1 MQEKI
6 LKISTVILTLTTLA
20 AIIVLGQFP
29 KVNAGKETEQE
40 QSQMSGLEKLD
51 YDTAKAQEEEV
62 SFSQQLRLEVP
73 EGIGEGDIGI
83 ENNYVKQL
91 ITITIPG
98 AGKDYFENHPLL
110 GRSDHIDELYM
121 ENGVIE
127 ITMDAVYE
135 VESTVADG
143 FLYVDF
149 RTPQEIYD
157 KVVVIDAGHGGK
169 APGAIKQEV
178 QEKDLNLGIL
188 LKLKALLDENDR
200 NIGVYYTRTDDVNP
214 TFDQRAQ
221 LANKSNANLFISIHN
236 NSTTDGLMS
245 EYNGTEVMYDEL
257 KSEEGLSSKHLAEI
271 CLEETTAAIGSKNNG
286 LTFGNSIYIIRTSNV
301 PVALIEVGFM
311 TNQEELDKLQTDE
324 YQQQTA
330 QGIYNAIIR
339 ALDEGY

>member
-1 MQEKI
+1 M
-6 LKISTVILTLTTLA
+6 
-20 AIIVLGQFP
+20 
-29 KVNAGKETEQE
+29 
-40 QSQMSGLEKLD
+40 
-51 YDTAKAQEEEV
+51 
-62 SFSQQLRLEVP
+62 
-73 EGIGEGDIGI
+73 
-83 ENNYVKQL
+83 
-91 ITITIPG
+91 
-98 AGKDYFENHPLL
+98 L

-121 ENGVIE
+121 EKGVID

-143 FLYVDF
+143 FLYLDF

-169 APGAIKQEV
+169 APGAIRQGV

-188 LKLKALLDENDR
+188 LKLTELLDQNDK
-200 NIGVYYTRTDDVNP
+200 NIGVYYTRTEDNNP
-214 TFDQRAQ
+214 TFEQRAQ

-236 NSTTDGLMS
+236 NSTTDGVMS
-245 EYNGTEVMYDEL
+245 GYNGTEVMYDEA

-271 CLEETTAAIGSKNNG
+271 CLEETTAVLGSKNNG
-286 LTFGNSIYIIRTSNV
+286 LSLGNSIYIIRSSQV

-311 TNQEELDKLQTDE
+311 TNQEELDKLKSEE
-324 YQQQTA
+324 YQQQAA

>member
-6 LKISTVILTLTTLA
+6 LKISTVILTLTTVA

-29 KVNAGKETEQE
+29 RVKAEKT

-51 YDTAKAQEEEV
+51 YDTAKAQQEEI
-62 SFSQQLRLEVP
+62 SFSQQLRLELP
-73 EGIGEGDIGI
+73 KGITEADISI

-91 ITITIPG
+91 ITITIPET
-98 AGKDYFENHPLL
+98 GKDYFDSHPLL

-121 ENGVIE
+121 EKGVID

-143 FLYVDF
+143 FLYLDF

-169 APGAIKQEV
+169 APGAIKQGV

-188 LKLKALLDENDR
+188 LKLKELLDQNDK
-200 NIGVYYTRTDDVNP
+200 NIGVYYTRTEDNNP
-214 TFDQRAQ
+214 TFEQRAQ

-236 NSTTDGLMS
+236 NSTTDGVMS
-245 EYNGTEVMYDEL
+245 GYNGTEVMYDEA

-271 CLEETTAAIGSKNNG
+271 CLEETTAVLGSKNNG
-286 LTFGNSIYIIRTSNV
+286 LSLGNSIYIIRSSQV

-311 TNQEELDKLQTDE
+311 TNQEELDKLKSEE
-324 YQQQTA
+324 YQQQAA

>member
-6 LKISTVILTLTTLA
+6 LKISTVILTLTTVA
-20 AIIVLGQFP
+20 AIVVLGQFP
-29 KVNAGKETEQE
+29 RVKAEKV

-51 YDTAKAQEEEV
+51 YDTAKAQQEEV
-62 SFSQQLRLEVP
+62 SFSQQLRLELP
-73 EGIGEGDIGI
+73 KGITEADISI

-91 ITITIPG
+91 ITITIPET
-98 AGKDYFENHPLL
+98 GKDYFDSHPLL

-121 ENGVIE
+121 EKGVID

-143 FLYVDF
+143 FLYLDF
-149 RTPQEIYD
+149 RAPQEIYD

-169 APGAIKQEV
+169 APGAIKQGV

-188 LKLKALLDENDR
+188 LKLKALLDQNDK
-200 NIGVYYTRTDDVNP
+200 NIGVYYTRTEDNNP
-214 TFDQRAQ
+214 TFEQRAQ

-236 NSTTDGLMS
+236 NSTTDGVMS
-245 EYNGTEVMYDEL
+245 GYNGTEVMYDEA

-271 CLEETTAAIGSKNNG
+271 CLEETTAVLGSKNNG
-286 LTFGNSIYIIRTSNV
+286 LSLGNSIYIIRSSQV

-311 TNQEELDKLQTDE
+311 TNQEELDKLKSEE
-324 YQQQTA
+324 YQQQAA
-330 QGIYNAIIR
+330 QGIYNAIMR

>member
-6 LKISTVILTLTTLA
+6 LKISTVILTLTTVA

-29 KVNAGKETEQE
+29 RVKAEKT

-51 YDTAKAQEEEV
+51 YDTAKAQQEEI
-62 SFSQQLRLEVP
+62 SFSQQLRLELP
-73 EGIGEGDIGI
+73 KGITEAEISI

-91 ITITIPG
+91 ITITIPET
-98 AGKDYFENHPLL
+98 GKDYFDSHPLL

-121 ENGVIE
+121 EKGVID

-143 FLYVDF
+143 FLYLDF

-169 APGAIKQEV
+169 APGAIKQGV

-188 LKLKALLDENDR
+188 LKLKALLDQNDK
-200 NIGVYYTRTDDVNP
+200 NIGVYYTRTEDNNP
-214 TFDQRAQ
+214 TFEQRAQ

-236 NSTTDGLMS
+236 NSTTDGVMS
-245 EYNGTEVMYDEL
+245 GYNGTEVMYDEA

-271 CLEETTAAIGSKNNG
+271 CLEETTAVLGSKNNG
-286 LTFGNSIYIIRTSNV
+286 LSLGNSIYIIRSSQV

-311 TNQEELDKLQTDE
+311 TNQEELDKLKSEE
-324 YQQQTA
+324 YQQQAA

>member
-6 LKISTVILTLTTLA
+6 LKISTIILTLTTVT
-20 AIIVLGQFP
+20 AIIVLGQLP
-29 KVNAGKETEQE
+29 RGTAEKEQN
-40 QSQMSGLEKLD
+40 QMSGLEKLD
-51 YDTAKAQEEEV
+51 YDTAKAEADEV
-62 SFSQQLRLEVP
+62 SFSQQLRLELP
-73 EGIGEGDIGI
+73 EGVAIEDIGI

-91 ITITIPG
+91 ITITIPE
-98 AGKDYFENHPLL
+98 AGKGYFDEHPLL

-121 ENGVIE
+121 ANGVID

-135 VESTVADG
+135 VESTVDDG
-143 FLYVDF
+143 FLYLDF
-149 RTPQEIYD
+149 CTPQEIYD

-169 APGAIKQEV
+169 APGAIKQGV

-188 LKLKALLDENDR
+188 LKLKELLDENDK
-200 NIGVYYTRTDDVNP
+200 NIGVYYTRTDDTNP
-214 TFDQRAQ
+214 TFEQRAE

-236 NSTTDGLMS
+236 NSTTDGVMS

-271 CLEETTAAIGSKNNG
+271 CLEETTTAIGSKNNG
-286 LTFGNSIYIIRTSNV
+286 LALGNSIYIIRSSQV

-311 TNQEELDKLQTDE
+311 TNQTELDKLKSEE
-324 YQQQTA
+324 YQQQAA
-330 QGIYNAIIR
+330 QGIYNAIMR

>member
-6 LKISTVILTLTTLA
+6 LKISTVILTLTTVA

-29 KVNAGKETEQE
+29 RVKAEKT

-51 YDTAKAQEEEV
+51 YDTAKAQQEEI
-62 SFSQQLRLEVP
+62 SFSQQLRLELP
-73 EGIGEGDIGI
+73 KGITEADISI

-91 ITITIPG
+91 ITITIPET
-98 AGKDYFENHPLL
+98 GKDYFDSHPLL

-121 ENGVIE
+121 EKGVID

-135 VESTVADG
+135 VESMVADG
-143 FLYVDF
+143 FLYLDF

-169 APGAIKQEV
+169 APGAIKQGV

-188 LKLKALLDENDR
+188 LKLKELLDQNDK
-200 NIGVYYTRTDDVNP
+200 NIGVYYTRTEDNNP
-214 TFDQRAQ
+214 TFEQRAQ

-236 NSTTDGLMS
+236 NSTTDGVMS
-245 EYNGTEVMYDEL
+245 GYNGTEVMYDEA

-271 CLEETTAAIGSKNNG
+271 CLEETTAVLGSKNNG
-286 LTFGNSIYIIRTSNV
+286 LSLGNSIYIIRSSQV

-311 TNQEELDKLQTDE
+311 TNQEELDKLKSEE
-324 YQQQTA
+324 YQQQAA

>member
-6 LKISTVILTLTTLA
+6 LKISTVILTLTTVA
-20 AIIVLGQFP
+20 AIIVLGQCP
-29 KVNAGKETEQE
+29 RVKAEKT

-51 YDTAKAQEEEV
+51 YDTAKAQQEEI
-62 SFSQQLRLEVP
+62 SFSQQLRLELP
-73 EGIGEGDIGI
+73 KGITEADISI

-91 ITITIPG
+91 ITITIPET
-98 AGKDYFENHPLL
+98 GKDYFDSHPLL

-121 ENGVIE
+121 EKGVID

-135 VESTVADG
+135 VESMVADG
-143 FLYVDF
+143 FLYLDF

-169 APGAIKQEV
+169 APGAIKQGV

-188 LKLKALLDENDR
+188 LKLKELLDQNDK
-200 NIGVYYTRTDDVNP
+200 NIGVYYTRTEDNNP
-214 TFDQRAQ
+214 TFEQRAQ

-236 NSTTDGLMS
+236 NSTTDGVMS
-245 EYNGTEVMYDEL
+245 GYNGTEVMYDEA

-271 CLEETTAAIGSKNNG
+271 CLEETTAVLGSKNNG
-286 LTFGNSIYIIRTSNV
+286 LSLGNSIYIIRSSQV

-311 TNQEELDKLQTDE
+311 TNQEELDKLKSEE
-324 YQQQTA
+324 YQQQAA

>member
-6 LKISTVILTLTTLA
+6 LKISTIILTLTTVT
-20 AIIVLGQFP
+20 AIIVLGLFP
-29 KVNAGKETEQE
+29 RGTAEKA

-51 YDTAKAQEEEV
+51 YDTAKAEADEI
-62 SFSQQLRLEVP
+62 SFSQQLRLELP
-73 EGIGEGDIGI
+73 EGVAIEDIGI

-91 ITITIPG
+91 ITITIPEAEKG
-98 AGKDYFENHPLL
+98 YFDSHPLL
-110 GRSDHIDELYM
+110 GRSDHIAELYM
-121 ENGVIE
+121 ENGVID

-135 VESTVADG
+135 VESTVDDG
-143 FLYVDF
+143 FLYLDF
-149 RTPQEIYD
+149 RTPQEVYD

-169 APGAIKQEV
+169 APGAIKQGI

-188 LKLKALLDENDR
+188 LKLKELLDQSGR
-200 NIGVYYTRTDDVNP
+200 NIGVYYTRTGDTNP
-214 TFDQRAQ
+214 TFEQRAE

-236 NSTTDGLMS
+236 NSTTDGVMS

-286 LTFGNSIYIIRTSNV
+286 LARGNSIYIIRSSQV

-311 TNQEELDKLQTDE
+311 TNQEELDKLKTEE
-324 YQQQTA
+324 YQQQVA
-330 QGIYNAIIR
+330 QGIYNAIMR

>member
-6 LKISTVILTLTTLA
+6 LKISTVILTLTTVA

-29 KVNAGKETEQE
+29 RVKAEKT

-51 YDTAKAQEEEV
+51 YDTAKAQQEEI
-62 SFSQQLRLEVP
+62 SFSQQLRLELP
-73 EGIGEGDIGI
+73 KGITEADIGI

-91 ITITIPG
+91 ITITIPET
-98 AGKDYFENHPLL
+98 GKDYFDSHPLL

-121 ENGVIE
+121 EKGVID

-143 FLYVDF
+143 FLYLDF

-169 APGAIKQEV
+169 APGAIKQGV

-188 LKLKALLDENDR
+188 LKLKELLDQNDK
-200 NIGVYYTRTDDVNP
+200 NIGVYYTRTEDNNP
-214 TFDQRAQ
+214 TFEQRAQ

-236 NSTTDGLMS
+236 NSTTDGVMS
-245 EYNGTEVMYDEL
+245 GYNGTEVMYDEA

-271 CLEETTAAIGSKNNG
+271 CLEETTAVLGSKNNG
-286 LTFGNSIYIIRTSNV
+286 LSLGNSIYIIRSSQV

-311 TNQEELDKLQTDE
+311 TNQEELDKLKSEE
-324 YQQQTA
+324 YQQQAA

>member
-6 LKISTVILTLTTLA
+6 LKISIVVLTLTTVA
-20 AIIVLGQFP
+20 AIFVLGQFP
-29 KVNAGKETEQE
+29 KVKAEQE
-40 QSQMSGLEKLD
+40 KMQMSGVEKLD
-51 YDTAKAQEEEV
+51 YDTAKAEEEEV
-62 SFSQQLRLEVP
+62 AFTQQLRLELP
-73 EGIGEGDIGI
+73 EGTRQEEIEI

-98 AGKDYFENHPLL
+98 AGKDYFDSHPLL
-110 GRSDHIDELYM
+110 GKSNHIDELYM
-121 ENGVIE
+121 ENGVID

-135 VESTVADG
+135 VESTVEDG

-157 KVVVIDAGHGGK
+157 KVVVIDAGHGGR
-169 APGAIKQEV
+169 APGAIKQGI

-188 LKLKALLDENDR
+188 LKLKAILDQNNQ
-200 NIGVYYTRTDDVNP
+200 NIGVYYTRTEDNNP
-214 TFDQRAQ
+214 TFEQRAQ
-221 LANKSNANLFISIHN
+221 LANKAGADIFISIHN
-236 NSTTDGLMS
+236 NSTTDGVMS

-286 LTFGNSIYIIRTSNV
+286 LTAGNSIYIIRNSQV

-311 TNQEELDKLQTDE
+311 TNQTELDKLRTDE
-324 YQQQTA
+324 YQQQAA
-330 QGIYNAIIR
+330 QGIYNAIVR
-339 ALDEGY
+339 ALQEGY